1 MLPPTQVFVGE
12 HVPSVQSFGFVN
24 RPGMLHAPPPAHCEL
39 LVHVLPGHCDATV
52 HAAPTLV
59 PPAHVRLHALPL
71 LLPPVQRRPPQTLP
85 APVQSAL
92 LLHGSAAKSL
102 QVLQRHFKVPKP
114 GAVQLGFAA
123 DTVRVSV
130 PVELLRLIGSAA
142 TTAPETGGQSRLVL
156 PQNRF
161 IELPF
166 TSHVRPAFGPT
177 SQVPPRLPSFGV
189 VSPTHFG
196 HGFGFG
202 PVETREINWTC
213 DAALPVVTFA
223 VPVIEPFTW
232 LPTHVATP
240 PAASGRYV
248 PK

>member
-1 MLPPTQVFVGE
+1 
-12 HVPSVQSFGFVN
+12 
-24 RPGMLHAPPPAHCEL
+24 MLHAPPPAHCEL

-71 LLPPVQRRPPQTLP
+71 LVPPPQRRPPQTLP

-92 LLHGSAAKSL
+92 LL
-102 QVLQRHFKVPKP
+102 LQRHVKVPKP

-142 TTAPETGGQSRLVL
+142 TTAPEAGGQSRLVL

-202 PVETREINWTC
+202 P
-213 DAALPVVTFA
+213 
-223 VPVIEPFTW
+223 
-232 LPTHVATP
+232 
-240 PAASGRYV
+240 
-248 PK
+248 